1 MTSLDHQV
9 LKELLAW
16 IKAGKSCWLCTI
28 AGTIGSSPRP
38 VGSLMACNEDGI
50 VVGSLSGG
58 CVEEDLIDRLLAGEY
73 NLAQPQRVEYGVTA
87 EENERLGLP
96 CGGRMEIVVEWIV
109 PNERLIEQMTVVEQ
123 RLARRQCVQRLVNL
137 ADGLA
142 EIREADHYYPLE
154 ISDTEMLQTFGP
166 RYQLLLVGAG
176 QLAHSLADL
185 ATSMD
190 YQVRVCDPRPAM
202 VEQWSLE
209 GVTAQQMM
217 PDDFVREYALDA
229 YSIVITLTHD
239 PRIDDMALMEALLT
253 NSFYV
258 GALGSERTSAK
269 RRERLIELD
278 LTQEQIDKL
287 HGPVG
292 LPIGSKTPPE
302 IAVAIMAEL
311 TMARAVRDGRK
322 PKLKLVA
329 A

>member
-16 IKAGKSCWLCTI
+16 LKAGKSCWLCTI

-50 VVGSLSGG
+50 VAGSLSGG
-58 CVEEDLIDRLLAGEY
+58 CVEDDLIDRLLAGEF
-73 NLAQPQRVEYGVTA
+73 NQQEPQRVEYGVTA

-109 PNERLIEQMTVVEQ
+109 ASEQLIEQLGVVEQ
-123 RLARRQCVQRLVNL
+123 RLAKRQCVQRRVDMSNGS
-137 ADGLA
+137 AQIND
-142 EIREADHYYPLE
+142 ADHYYPLE
-154 ISDTEMLQTFGP
+154 ISGSEMLQTFGP
-166 RYQLLLVGAG
+166 RYQLLLIGAG

-190 YQVRVCDPRPAM
+190 YQVRVCDPRPAL
-202 VEQWSLE
+202 VEQWSLD
-209 GVTAQQMM
+209 GVVAQQMM
-217 PDDFVREYALDA
+217 PDDFVREYSLDA

-253 NSFYV
+253 NAFYI
-258 GALGSERTSAK
+258 GALGSDRTSAK
-269 RRERLIELD
+269 RRERLLALD
-278 LTQEQIDKL
+278 LTPEQIDKL

-311 TMARAVRDGRK
+311 TMVRAVRDGRK
-322 PKLKLVA
+322 PKLKMVA